1 MKTFTVEFY
10 LSDSE
15 YLTALRLVAG
25 AVCSAADIDVD
36 ALEDF
41 KVCITESALI
51 LKNGGFE
58 RVKAEFDTQSKV
70 TATLSG
76 MGGEAKKGDSELSLA
91 LIGALV
97 ESCDINE
104 KNGIIDRIT
113 LKI

>member
-1 MKTFTVEFY
+1 MKAFTVEFY

-25 AVCSAADIDVD
+25 AICSTADVDVD

-41 KVCITESALI
+41 KVCVTESALI

-58 RVKAEFDTQSKV
+58 RVKAEFNTENSVK
-70 TATLSG
+70 ATLTG
-76 MGGEAKKGDSELSLA
+76 LGGKAKKGDSDLSLA

-97 ESCDINE
+97 KSCDINE
-104 KNGIIDRIT
+104 NNGIIDRIT

>member
-1 MKTFTVEFY
+1 MKAFTVEFY

-25 AVCSAADIDVD
+25 AICSSADVDVD

-41 KVCITESALI
+41 KVCVTESALV

-58 RVKAEFDTQSKV
+58 CVKAQFNAGKGV
-70 TATLSG
+70 TATLTGSG
-76 MGGEAKKGDSELSLA
+76 GNLKKGDNELSLA

-97 ESCDINE
+97 ESCDIDE

>member
-1 MKTFTVEFY
+1 MKAFTVEFY

-25 AVCSAADIDVD
+25 AVCSSADVDVD

-41 KVCITESALI
+41 KVCVTESALI
-51 LKNGGFE
+51 LRNGGFE
-58 RVKAEFDTQSKV
+58 RIRAEFDAQRGV
-70 TATLSG
+70 NATLSG
-76 MGGEAKKGDSELSLA
+76 FGGKAKKSENELSLA

-97 ESCDINE
+97 ESCNINE
-104 KNGIIDRIT
+104 NDGIIDRIT

>member
-1 MKTFTVEFY
+1 MKAFTVEFY

-25 AVCSAADIDVD
+25 AICSSADVDVD

-41 KVCITESALI
+41 KVCVTESALV

-58 RVKAEFDTQSKV
+58 CVKAEFNSVKGV
-70 TATLSG
+70 TATLTG
-76 MGGEAKKGDSELSLA
+76 MGGNAKKGDNELSLA

>member
-1 MKTFTVEFY
+1 MKAFTVEFY

-15 YLTALRLVAG
+15 YFTALRLVSG
-25 AVCSAADIDVD
+25 AVCSAADVDLD

-41 KVCITESALI
+41 KVCVTESALV

-58 RVKAEFDTQSKV
+58 RVRAEFDARNGV
-70 TATLSG
+70 CATLAG
-76 MGGEAKKGDSELSLA
+76 VGGKPKRGDSELSLS

-97 ESCDINE
+97 KSCDINE
-104 KNGIIDRIT
+104 KDGIIDRVT

>member
-1 MKTFTVEFY
+1 MKAFTVEFY
-10 LSDSE
+10 LSEVE

-25 AVCSAADIDVD
+25 AVCSAADIDID
-36 ALEDF
+36 RLEDF
-41 KVCITESALI
+41 KVCVTESALI

-58 RVKAEFDTQSKV
+58 RVKAEFKTEKGVS
-70 TATLSG
+70 ATLTG
-76 MGGEAKKGDSELSLA
+76 DGGKPQKGDSDLSLA

-97 ESCDINE
+97 ESCDIDG

>member
-25 AVCSAADIDVD
+25 AVCSSADIAVD

-58 RVKAEFDTQSKV
+58 RVKAEFDTQTKV
-70 TATLSG
+70 KATLSG
-76 MGGEAKKGDSELSLA
+76 IGGEAKKGDSELSLA

>member
-1 MKTFTVEFY
+1 MKAFTVEFY

-25 AVCSAADIDVD
+25 AVCSFADVD
-36 ALEDF
+36 VDELEDF
-41 KVCITESALI
+41 KVCVTESALI

-58 RVKAEFDTQSKV
+58 RVKAEFNTENGV
-70 TATLSG
+70 TATLAG
-76 MGGEAKKGDSELSLA
+76 VGGEAKKGDSSLSLA

-97 ESCDINE
+97 KSCDIDE
-104 KNGIIDRIT
+104 KNGIIDRVT